1 MFCKHCGNALE
12 SDAAYCPHCGNAAPG
27 GRAQT
32 PPPADRPTA
41 APPPA
46 AQTANSAPPPAAQT
60 ASNAPPSEAQAVAPP
75 PEGTAPAPQ
84 GAQQTA
90 PQKEDSAPKAP
101 PLLSFWANLDGAYIR
116 AINFRMRLF
125 AIFDFIFS
133 ALFFV
138 WGVVMLF
145 LPLLPVPEKYI
156 VCAGLVLIAVVGL
169 IPGIRKL
176 TSLNREI
183 RSIENDPPKIL
194 YEIHD
199 GSYDLTA
206 YNHGEKTGTSKT
218 FLNEIYKKRELGQTK
233 IFALYLNYDEQVNY
247 IDARALPPEGLALL
261 RRLLKMP

>member
-41 APPPA
+41 APGGR
-46 AQTANSAPPPAAQT
+46 AQTATS
-60 ASNAPPSEAQAVAPP
+60 APP

-84 GAQQTA
+84 GAQPTA
-90 PQKEDSAPKAP
+90 PQKEGSAPKAP

-169 IPGIRKL
+169 VPGIRKL

-233 IFALYLNYDEQVNY
+233 IFALYLNHDEQVNY

>member
-46 AQTANSAPPPAAQT
+46 AQTANSAPPP
-60 ASNAPPSEAQAVAPP
+60 
-75 PEGTAPAPQ
+75 EGTAPAPQ
-84 GAQQTA
+84 GTQQTA
-90 PQKEDSAPKAP
+90 PQKESSAPKAP

-169 IPGIRKL
+169 VPGIRKF

-206 YNHGEKTGTSKT
+206 HDHGEKTGTSKT

-247 IDARALPPEGLALL
+247 IDARALPPEGLVLL

>member
-46 AQTANSAPPPAAQT
+46 DRPTA
-60 ASNAPPSEAQAVAPP
+60 APP

-84 GAQQTA
+84 GTQQTA
-90 PQKEDSAPKAP
+90 PQKESSAPKAP

-169 IPGIRKL
+169 VP

-206 YNHGEKTGTSKT
+206 YDHGEKTGTSKT

>member
-46 AQTANSAPPPAAQT
+46 DRPTA
-60 ASNAPPSEAQAVAPP
+60 APP

-84 GAQQTA
+84 GTQQTA
-90 PQKEDSAPKAP
+90 PQKESSAPKAP

-169 IPGIRKL
+169 VPGIRKF

-206 YNHGEKTGTSKT
+206 YDHGEKTGTSKT

-261 RRLLKMP
+261 RRLRKMP

>member
-12 SDAAYCPHCGNAAPG
+12 SDAAYCPHCGNAASG

-32 PPPADRPTA
+32 PPPA
-41 APPPA
+41 
-46 AQTANSAPPPAAQT
+46 AQTANS
-60 ASNAPPSEAQAVAPP
+60 APPSEAQAVAPP

-90 PQKEDSAPKAP
+90 PQKEGSAPKAP

-169 IPGIRKL
+169 IPGIRKF

>member
-32 PPPADRPTA
+32 PPPADQPTA

-46 AQTANSAPPPAAQT
+46 AQTANS
-60 ASNAPPSEAQAVAPP
+60 APP

-90 PQKEDSAPKAP
+90 PQKEGSAPKAP

-169 IPGIRKL
+169 VPGIRKF

-233 IFALYLNYDEQVNY
+233 IFVLYLNYDEQVNY

>member
-12 SDAAYCPHCGNAAPG
+12 SDAAYCPHCGNAAPS

-46 AQTANSAPPPAAQT
+46 AQTETS
-60 ASNAPPSEAQAVAPP
+60 APP

-84 GAQQTA
+84 GAQPTA
-90 PQKEDSAPKAP
+90 PQKEGSAPKAP

-169 IPGIRKL
+169 IPGIRKF

>member
-46 AQTANSAPPPAAQT
+46 AQTANSAPPP
-60 ASNAPPSEAQAVAPP
+60 
-75 PEGTAPAPQ
+75 EGTAPAPQ

-90 PQKEDSAPKAP
+90 PQKEGSAPKVP

-116 AINFRMRLF
+116 AIDFRMRLF

-169 IPGIRKL
+169 VPGIRKF

-206 YNHGEKTGTSKT
+206 YDHGEKTGTSKT

>member
-27 GRAQT
+27 ERAQT

-41 APPPA
+41 APPPV
-46 AQTANSAPPPAAQT
+46 AQTENS
-60 ASNAPPSEAQAVAPP
+60 APP

-84 GAQQTA
+84 GVQQTA
-90 PQKEDSAPKAP
+90 PQTTSAAPKAP

-169 IPGIRKL
+169 IPGIRKF

>member
-32 PPPADRPTA
+32 PPP
-41 APPPA
+41 
-46 AQTANSAPPPAAQT
+46 
-60 ASNAPPSEAQAVAPP
+60 
-75 PEGTAPAPQ
+75 EGTAPAPQ
-84 GAQQTA
+84 GAQPTA
-90 PQKEDSAPKAP
+90 PQKEGSAPKAP

-169 IPGIRKL
+169 IPGIRKF

>member
-32 PPPADRPTA
+32 PLPADRPTA

-46 AQTANSAPPPAAQT
+46 AQTANSAPPP
-60 ASNAPPSEAQAVAPP
+60 
-75 PEGTAPAPQ
+75 EGTAPAPQ
-84 GAQQTA
+84 PRSAQTAQQSA
-90 PQKEDSAPKAP
+90 PQKGPAAPKAP
-101 PLLSFWANLDGAYIR
+101 PLLSFWANLDGAYVR
-116 AINFRMRLF
+116 AINFRLRLF

-133 ALFFV
+133 ALLFLC
-138 WGVVMLF
+138 GVILLF

-169 IPGIRKL
+169 VPGIRKL
-176 TSLNREI
+176 VALNREI
-183 RSIENDPPKIL
+183 RSIENDPPKVLCEL
-194 YEIHD
+194 YD
-199 GSYDLTA
+199 GSYDMTL
-206 YNHGEKTGTSKT
+206 YEHGEKTETDKT
-218 FLNEIYKKRELGQTK
+218 FLNEICKKRELGQTK
-233 IFALYLNYDEQVNY
+233 IFALYLNHDEQISY

>member
-27 GRAQT
+27 RRAQT
-32 PPPADRPTA
+32 PPLADRPTA

-46 AQTANSAPPPAAQT
+46 AQTATS
-60 ASNAPPSEAQAVAPP
+60 APP

-84 GAQQTA
+84 GAQPTA
-90 PQKEDSAPKAP
+90 PQKEGSAPKAP

-169 IPGIRKL
+169 VPGIRKL

-183 RSIENDPPKIL
+183 SSIENDPPKIL

-261 RRLLKMP
+261 RRLMKMP

>member
-1 MFCKHCGNALE
+1 MYTSDIYGGKTNVLQTLRQCFGERRRLLPALRE
-12 SDAAYCPHCGNAAPG
+12 RRTGRTGANAAARRPTDSRPAARSANG
-27 GRAQT
+27 NQRPAARRDGARAAGRAANS
-32 PPPADRPTA
+32 PAKRGLRTEGAA
-41 APPPA
+41 APLLLGEPGRRVYSGDQFPHA
-46 AQTANSAPPPAAQT
+46 ALCHIRFYLLR
-60 ASNAPPSEAQAVAPP
+60 AV
-75 PEGTAPAPQ
+75 
-84 GAQQTA
+84 
-90 PQKEDSAPKAP
+90 
-101 PLLSFWANLDGAYIR
+101 
-116 AINFRMRLF
+116 
-125 AIFDFIFS
+125 
-133 ALFFV
+133 FV

-169 IPGIRKL
+169 IPGIRKF

>member
-46 AQTANSAPPPAAQT
+46 AQTANSAPPP
-60 ASNAPPSEAQAVAPP
+60 
-75 PEGTAPAPQ
+75 EGTAPAPQPQ

-90 PQKEDSAPKAP
+90 PQKEGSAPKAP

-125 AIFDFIFS
+125 TIIDLITS
-133 ALFFV
+133 ALLIV
-138 WGVVMLF
+138 PILVVL
-145 LPLLPVPEKYI
+145 LVPLLPVPEKYI

-169 IPGIRKL
+169 IPGIRKF

-247 IDARALPPEGLALL
+247 IDARALPPEGLVLL

>member
-41 APPPA
+41 APGGR
-46 AQTANSAPPPAAQT
+46 AQTATS
-60 ASNAPPSEAQAVAPP
+60 APP

-84 GAQQTA
+84 GAQPTA
-90 PQKEDSAPKAP
+90 PQKEGSAPKAP

-169 IPGIRKL
+169 VPGIRKL

>member
-32 PPPADRPTA
+32 PPPADQPTA

-46 AQTANSAPPPAAQT
+46 AQTANS
-60 ASNAPPSEAQAVAPP
+60 APP

-90 PQKEDSAPKAP
+90 PQKEGSAPKAP

-125 AIFDFIFS
+125 TIIDLITS
-133 ALFFV
+133 ALLIV
-138 WGVVMLF
+138 PILVV
-145 LPLLPVPEKYI
+145 LLVPQVPVPDKYYI
-156 VCAGLVLIAVVGL
+156 CVGILVVAIATF
-169 IPGIRKL
+169 IPGIRKF

-194 YEIHD
+194 YEILD

>member
-1 MFCKHCGNALE
+1 MQPSGKPGPGLLRLE
-12 SDAAYCPHCGNAAPG
+12 HAAVGQGQQQFSHKPSK
-27 GRAQT
+27 
-32 PPPADRPTA
+32 PTGIF
-41 APPPA
+41 PLRIVTHGDNCLYRQKRRSQYGPEVGLSHKGYESLWPVFPDKA
-46 AQTANSAPPPAAQT
+46 AQCLYAA
-60 ASNAPPSEAQAVAPP
+60 EI
-75 PEGTAPAPQ
+75 
-84 GAQQTA
+84 
-90 PQKEDSAPKAP
+90 
-101 PLLSFWANLDGAYIR
+101 SFQPGL
-116 AINFRMRLF
+116 
-125 AIFDFIFS
+125 
-133 ALFFV
+133 
-138 WGVVMLF
+138 LF

-169 IPGIRKL
+169 IPGIRKF

-206 YNHGEKTGTSKT
+206 YDHGEKTGTSKT

>member
-46 AQTANSAPPPAAQT
+46 AQTANSAPPP
-60 ASNAPPSEAQAVAPP
+60 
-75 PEGTAPAPQ
+75 EGTAPAPQPQ

-90 PQKEDSAPKAP
+90 PQKEGSAPKAP

-169 IPGIRKL
+169 IPGIRKF

-206 YNHGEKTGTSKT
+206 YDHGEKTGTSKT

>member
-32 PPPADRPTA
+32 PPPAAQTA
-41 APPPA
+41 NSAPPPA
-46 AQTANSAPPPAAQT
+46 AQTANSAPPP
-60 ASNAPPSEAQAVAPP
+60 
-75 PEGTAPAPQ
+75 EGTAPAPQ
-84 GAQQTA
+84 GTQQTA
-90 PQKEDSAPKAP
+90 PQKESSAPKAP

-169 IPGIRKL
+169 VPGIRKL

-206 YNHGEKTGTSKT
+206 YDHGEKTGTSKT

>member
-46 AQTANSAPPPAAQT
+46 AQTATS
-60 ASNAPPSEAQAVAPP
+60 APP

-84 GAQQTA
+84 GAQPTA
-90 PQKEDSAPKAP
+90 PQKESSAPKAP

-169 IPGIRKL
+169 VPGIRKF

>member
-46 AQTANSAPPPAAQT
+46 AQT
-60 ASNAPPSEAQAVAPP
+60 VAPP

-84 GAQQTA
+84 GAQPTA
-90 PQKEDSAPKAP
+90 PQKEGSAPKAP

-138 WGVVMLF
+138 WCVVMLF

-169 IPGIRKL
+169 VPGIRKF
-176 TSLNREI
+176 TCLNREI

>member
-41 APPPA
+41 APSPA
-46 AQTANSAPPPAAQT
+46 AQTATS
-60 ASNAPPSEAQAVAPP
+60 APP
-75 PEGTAPAPQ
+75 PEGTAPAAQPQ

-90 PQKEDSAPKAP
+90 PQTTPAAPKAP

-169 IPGIRKL
+169 IPGIRKF

>member
-1 MFCKHCGNALE
+1 MYCKHCGNALE
-12 SDAAYCPHCGNAAPG
+12 SDAAYCPHCGNAAPS

-32 PPPADRPTA
+32 PPPADRPTGTA
-41 APPPA
+41 PPA
-46 AQTANSAPPPAAQT
+46 AQAIAL
-60 ASNAPPSEAQAVAPP
+60 P
-75 PEGTAPAPQ
+75 PEGAAPAPQ
-84 GAQQTA
+84 PHGAQQTA
-90 PQKEDSAPKAP
+90 PQTAASAPKTP

-116 AINFRMRLF
+116 AINFRLRLF
-125 AIFDFIFS
+125 AIFDFLFS

-138 WGVVMLF
+138 CGVVMLF

-169 IPGIRKL
+169 IPGIRKF

-206 YNHGEKTGTSKT
+206 YDHGEKTGTSKT

>member
-32 PPPADRPTA
+32 PLPADRPTA

-46 AQTANSAPPPAAQT
+46 AQTANSAPPP
-60 ASNAPPSEAQAVAPP
+60 
-75 PEGTAPAPQ
+75 EGTAPAPQ

-90 PQKEDSAPKAP
+90 PQKEGSAPKVP

-156 VCAGLVLIAVVGL
+156 VCAGLILIAVAGL
-169 IPGIRKL
+169 VPGIRKL

-206 YNHGEKTGTSKT
+206 YDHGEKTGTSKT

>member
-41 APPPA
+41 APPPV
-46 AQTANSAPPPAAQT
+46 AQAVAPPPAAQT
-60 ASNAPPSEAQAVAPP
+60 ENSAPP

-84 GAQQTA
+84 GAQPTA
-90 PQKEDSAPKAP
+90 PQKEGSAPEAP

-133 ALFFV
+133 SLFFV

-169 IPGIRKL
+169 VPGIRKL

-194 YEIHD
+194 YEILD

-233 IFALYLNYDEQVNY
+233 IFVLYLNYDEQVNY

>member
-32 PPPADRPTA
+32 PPPADQPTA

-46 AQTANSAPPPAAQT
+46 AQTANS
-60 ASNAPPSEAQAVAPP
+60 APP

-90 PQKEDSAPKAP
+90 PQKEGSAPKAP

-169 IPGIRKL
+169 VPGIRKF

-233 IFALYLNYDEQVNY
+233 IFVLYLNYDEQVNY

-261 RRLLKMP
+261 RRLLKMH

>member
-27 GRAQT
+27 ERAQT

-46 AQTANSAPPPAAQT
+46 AQTETS
-60 ASNAPPSEAQAVAPP
+60 APP

-90 PQKEDSAPKAP
+90 PQKEGSAPKAP

-169 IPGIRKL
+169 VPGIRKL

>member
-46 AQTANSAPPPAAQT
+46 AQTANSAPQ
-60 ASNAPPSEAQAVAPP
+60 SEAQAVAPP

-84 GAQQTA
+84 GTQQTA
-90 PQKEDSAPKAP
+90 PQKESSAPKAP

-169 IPGIRKL
+169 VPGIRKF